1 MGYIQTELAR
11 GVIDRISFLPHL
23 VPLERGP
30 AGEHPLAGGALVQP
44 GGEVGV
50 LQVDLHGGLGREVL
64 GADGARVL
72 HYHLSM
78 EQQFCIYPLGQM
90 YSAG

>member
-1 MGYIQTELAR
+1 MSADLLT
-11 GVIDRISFLPHL
+11 DL

-64 GADGARVL
+64 RADRARVL
-72 HYHLSM
+72 HNHLKTGYKVIIILKFVS
-78 EQQFCIYPLGQM
+78 
-90 YSAG
+90 

>member
-1 MGYIQTELAR
+1 M
-11 GVIDRISFLPHL
+11 
-23 VPLERGP
+23 PLERGP

-72 HYHLSM
+72 HYHLSIGKQLYHISSM
-78 EQQFCIYPLGQM
+78 
-90 YSAG
+90 